1 MTEKEHARRSITTYW
16 NKVPDT
22 FGLAQVLMDIVAA
35 IPDPEEALIDKQIAE
50 VEDAKKLGVIRAM
63 ERIAKADR
71 RAIFYLHFGQWV
83 CSGALYGA
91 RDVTPE
97 KVEKW
102 LAGKEEYLPPPP
114 PEPPLWEGVMWKHAE
129 YGVKPCETPNYPDM
143 DGWRKI
149 KVREV
154 RE

>member
-1 MTEKEHARRSITTYW
+1 MPPEVEIWFAIE
-16 NKVPDT
+16 N
-22 FGLAQVLMDIVAA
+22 A
-35 IPDPEEALIDKQIAE
+35 IPNAPPEPSKGEMLD
-50 VEDAKKLGVIRAM
+50 AM

-102 LAGKEEYLPPPP
+102 LAGKEEFIPPPP
-114 PEPPLWEGVMWKHAE
+114 PEPPLWEGELWAHPDNNASF
-129 YGVKPCETPNYPDM
+129 YGPSECGS
-143 DGWRKI
+143 GWRKI